1 MRIPDLSD
9 IPSLE
14 PVPAGEY
21 DLRVI
26 SAKDVKSD
34 RTGREGIM
42 LICEVTGEEN
52 AQNVFHRI
60 WLPMEKD
67 DQNKKDTMWRM
78 VKEFLE
84 ALGLDAG
91 EVETSDFEGLQFS
104 AQLSLTKDNKG
115 RDINEIVRV
124 T

>member
-21 DLRVI
+21 DLRVTT
-26 SAKDVKSD
+26 AKDVTSAK
-34 RTGREGIM
+34 GRPGIM
-42 LICEVTGEEN
+42 LICEIMGEEN
-52 AQNVFHRI
+52 AQNVFHRM
-60 WLPMEKD
+60 WMPQDSD
-67 DQNKKDTMWRM
+67 DDSTKKTMWRM
-78 VKEFLE
+78 IKEFME
-84 ALGLDAG
+84 AVGLDVG
-91 EVETSDFEGLQFS
+91 GSETEDFKGLQFS

-115 RDINEIVRV
+115 RDVNEIVRV

>member
-14 PVPAGEY
+14 AVPGGEY

-42 LICEVTGEEN
+42 LICEVVGEEN
-52 AQNVFHRI
+52 AQNVFHRM
-60 WLPMEKD
+60 WLPMEND
-67 DQNKKDTMWRM
+67 DDHKKKTMWRM
-78 VKEFLE
+78 LKEFLE
-84 ALGLDAG
+84 SVGLDAG
-91 EVETSDFEGLQFS
+91 NVDTSDFEGLQFS